1 MTEILTPPTSKFPA
15 PATSP
20 KFGATDLTPSQ
31 AGIKS
36 GISRRQHR
44 VRLATIDRLT
54 AELLPAVERLVAEPK
69 TTIAPEHARSLQRIQ
84 GHLDRIDEAMDTCKT
99 AAEWRDLS
107 AARAKLFE
115 SWAWLAGIPKPID
128 HHKPGK
134 GRGPRALPA
143 MPVADLPEPEV
154 IEAQETPP
162 EAPLSLPETTTG
174 SVPECGET

>member
-1 MTEILTPPTSKFPA
+1 MTETLTPPTSKFPA
-15 PATSP
+15 PATTP
-20 KFGATDLTPSQ
+20 KFGPSSLTPAE
-31 AGIKS
+31 AGMKS
-36 GISRRQHR
+36 GFIRRQNRH
-44 VRLATIDRLT
+44 RLAAIDRL
-54 AELLPAVERLVAEPK
+54 ADEILPAVERLVAQPQS
-69 TTIAPEHARSLQRIQ
+69 AVSPEHVRSLQRIE
-84 GHLDRIDEAMDTCKT
+84 GHLNRIDEAMDTCKT

-154 IEAQETPP
+154 IEAQETSP

-174 SVPECGET
+174 SISQP